1 MITVNVNNQN
11 HTFKEPVMLPDLL
24 EDLGIPHT
32 GIAVAIDDQVIS
44 KAQWATTLLENGNKV
59 LVIRAAQGG

>member
-11 HTFKEPVMLPDLL
+11 HTFKEPVMLPKLL
-24 EDLGIPHT
+24 EDLGIQHT

-44 KAQWATTLLENGNKV
+44 KANWATTLLENGNKV